1 MMNTPALK
9 FTPLL
14 ATLVAA
20 LALTACNRR
29 DESPTAGQVLD
40 RTVNKV
46 EEKAKEVGAEVKAAT
61 TKSTDA
67 EGKSTNPV
75 VNSVRDAAITAEI
88 KTLLAKDPGLSA
100 LRIDVDTAGG
110 RVALRG
116 TAPSAESR
124 DRATQLAK
132 GVGGVSAVENQL
144 VVKAPSS

>member
-1 MMNTPALK
+1 MNTTALK
-9 FTPLL
+9 ITPLL
-14 ATLVAA
+14 AALVAA
-20 LALTACNRR
+20 LALTACNRK

-46 EEKAKEVGAEVKAAT
+46 EQKAKEVGADVRAAT
-61 TKSTDA
+61 TNSTDA

-75 VNSVRDAAITAEI
+75 VNTVRDAAITAEI

-116 TAPSAESR
+116 TAPSASARE
-124 DRATQLAK
+124 RATQLAK
-132 GVGGVSAVENQL
+132 AVGGVSAVDNEL
-144 VVKAPSS
+144 VVKAAGS